1 MKKILA
7 LCVLCLAL
15 PSLVFADL
23 VPYYDP
29 YMAGDVFSSP
39 ALLIESAG
47 KTNFAIEVDAKS
59 SIDYLSYQTNPSGQL
74 AKYGDY
80 LKDSLMA
87 ADLSF
92 WRANYE
98 SVRTAFGFD
107 SENFPSQPTDELSLE
122 EMRLYLEDSFERR
135 FDDAHIASAVR
146 GASSSTDL
154 FAPSS
159 APDLYGDMA
168 LTLMMGGGEV
178 YDNGFGWKVFS
189 NIGFVGSESLLKS
202 DRNLFSFDVRADIGY
217 ALHIINERFTIG
229 ASLELLAIG
238 QNYIDNNALLS
249 ARFDAN
255 PIAAFTND
263 FKFALGFGV
272 DFGSMYR
279 HNENLAFTLDLT
291 NVAAFRKYYDLSLT
305 DFVDFDGFTEDENVY
320 YNPMDLVLRALWNN
334 GPWHVTV
341 ELSDVVDQ
349 LIWMYEVDDYSFDF
363 FAIPKVAM
371 SYDLSD
377 DLSLGASLG
386 NSELGLSVAY
396 KGLTATLTTMLD
408 KFGLGLKVGWRF

>member
-15 PSLVFADL
+15 PSLVFAAL

-47 KTNFAIEVDAKS
+47 KTNFAIEVEAKS
-59 SIDYLSYQTNPSGQL
+59 AIDYISYLANPSGQL

-80 LKDSLMA
+80 LYDTLMA
-87 ADLSF
+87 GDLVF
-92 WRANYE
+92 WTKNYDAVK
-98 SVRTAFGFD
+98 SAFSFD
-107 SENFPSQPTDELSLE
+107 SAFPTTAPATEFDLE
-122 EMRLYLEDSFERR
+122 QMRAYLRESFANR
-135 FDDAHIASAVR
+135 FDDTHIASAVR

-168 LTLMMGGGEV
+168 LTLMMGGGEI

-320 YNPMDLVLRALWNN
+320 YNPMDLVLRALWDN